1 MRVRDMG
8 LAVLT
13 SVIWGF
19 AYVTYRFGLESFS
32 AAQLSALRFI
42 IACLPILFV
51 PRPKVGWSTFL
62 LIGVVMFAG
71 QFLLL
76 MLAYGFGM
84 PAGLGSVTQQTQAV
98 FTVLFAALF
107 LREFP
112 TLREVL
118 GMAVAFTGL
127 LLIGFTVGA
136 DLKPVALAF
145 AIAAATCWAIGNIV
159 VKRARGAQPFALMV
173 WCSLVA
179 LWPLLAFSYAFDPNP
194 SLVHAVAH
202 ASWLSLGVVLYLSI
216 PSTLL
221 GYGMWSYLLQRYPA
235 SVVAPFALL
244 TPVTGILS
252 SALILGEQFSALRV
266 GGMALILMGLA
277 VIVMPTSP
285 IASLRDARSAA
296 KQSRSTG
303 A

>member
-19 AYVTYRFGLESFS
+19 AYVTYRYGLESFS
-32 AAQLSALRFI
+32 AAQLAALRFV
-42 IACLPILFV
+42 IACLPIVFV
-51 PRPKVGWSTFL
+51 PRPKVAWSTLL
-62 LIGVVMFAG
+62 LIGIVMFAG

-76 MLAYGFGM
+76 MLAYALGM

-98 FTVLFAALF
+98 FTVLFAAIF
-107 LREFP
+107 LHEFP
-112 TLREVL
+112 TLREAL
-118 GMAVAFTGL
+118 GMAVALAGL
-127 LLIGFTVGA
+127 LLIGLTVGA
-136 DLKPVALAF
+136 DLKPAALAL
-145 AIAAATCWAIGNIV
+145 AIAAATSWAIGNIV
-159 VKRARGAQPFALMV
+159 VKRTRGAAPFGLMV
-173 WCSLVA
+173 WGSLIA
-179 LWPLLAFSYAFDPNP
+179 LAPLLAFSYVFDARP
-194 SLVHAVAH
+194 SLVQAVAH
-202 ASWLSLGVVLYLSI
+202 ASWLSLGVVLYLAL

-266 GGMALILMGLA
+266 GGMALILVGLA
-277 VIVMPTSP
+277 VIVMPGWP
-285 IASLRDARSAA
+285 WSLRGARSAP